1 MEPSKPVQKSTR
13 GNGVYYEVY
22 EGERYLGYST
32 FRFSFQELI
41 HEEES
46 YFFMKEMYE
55 EHGTSDSICKAV
67 IDVCFMYLRSQREP
81 IRQREFVTCEMC
93 QTSLAS

>member
-1 MEPSKPVQKSTR
+1 MEFRKHVQVSTR

-67 IDVCFMYLRSQREP
+67 IDVCFMYLQSQREL
-81 IRQREFVTCEMC
+81 IHQRECVVCEIC